1 MAPVVPNPERIRSFR
16 TEAAF
21 AAWMK
26 ANHARETEIW
36 LRVYKKGSGLKTVTT
51 AQALDIALCWGWID
65 GIRKSFDEESFLQ
78 RYTPR
83 RSKSIW
89 SQINR
94 EHVARLTAARRMTP
108 HGQRQVDAAKAD
120 GRWDAAYAPIRRAS
134 EATMPDDLRASIE
147 ANPRAFASL
156 QTLKRVEL
164 FALIFR
170 TNNMKTAAG
179 RARKIADLVA
189 WLARYDRKTASGLGT
204 SGRRPPSTHKKQSR
218 GGTPNAWRSLHRS
231 LHLSQD
237 RVRQVG
243 ANVRLTSSACGTHSE
258 RLWTSPR
265 ACGAPGVIG
274 RRTHGD
280 RGVHSRRLVAAP
292 GVAAGD
298 LTVSEYGTHPEHV
311 SRVLRATARL
321 TDRSRRTHW
330 KRQWHSPAAVAALT
344 GSTPRS
350 CRDHYWYVTAT
361 GSWSS

>member
-1 MAPVVPNPERIRSFR
+1 MR
-16 TEAAF
+16 TSS
-21 AAWMK
+21 
-26 ANHARETEIW
+26 R
-36 LRVYKKGSGLKTVTT
+36 GSHVTT
-51 AQALDIALCWGWID
+51 GRPQAHSG
-65 GIRKSFDEESFLQ
+65 
-78 RYTPR
+78 
-83 RSKSIW
+83 
-89 SQINR
+89 
-94 EHVARLTAARRMTP
+94 
-108 HGQRQVDAAKAD
+108 
-120 GRWDAAYAPIRRAS
+120 
-134 EATMPDDLRASIE
+134 
-147 ANPRAFASL
+147 PRADVPL
-156 QTLKRVEL
+156 
-164 FALIFR
+164 
-170 TNNMKTAAG
+170 
-179 RARKIADLVA
+179 
-189 WLARYDRKTASGLGT
+189 
-204 SGRRPPSTHKKQSR
+204 PPAKKQSR

-292 GVAAGD
+292 VVGSGD

-311 SRVLRATARL
+311 SRALRAIARL